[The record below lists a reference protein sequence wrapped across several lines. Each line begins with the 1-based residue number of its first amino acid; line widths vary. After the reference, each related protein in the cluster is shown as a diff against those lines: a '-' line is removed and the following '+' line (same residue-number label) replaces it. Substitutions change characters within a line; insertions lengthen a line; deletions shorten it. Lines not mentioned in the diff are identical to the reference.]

1 MADSP
6 PLPQFA
12 RVLVGSDGSETAWLA
27 AQYALLLAQRF
38 EAEVVAV
45 FVVNPHDAF
54 RTGIHASEAIAEMR
68 AQGRHALERITELG
82 HSLGVAVRSSLLD
95 GDPKAALV
103 AAAAREGADCL
114 VVGSHGMSGLERAL
128 LGSVSDHCVRHAP
141 CPVLVVRPARRATS

>member
-1 MADSP
+1 MATSP
-6 PLPQFA
+6 SLPQLA
-12 RVLVGSDGSETAWLA
+12 RVLVGSDGSDTAWLA

-38 EAEVVAV
+38 KAEVVAV

-68 AQGRHALERITELG
+68 AQGRHALELVTELG
-82 HSLGVAVRSSLLD
+82 RTLGVPVQMNLLD

-114 VVGSHGMSGLERAL
+114 VVGSHGMGGLERVL

-141 CPVLVVRPARRATS
+141 CPVLVVRPPRRTTS